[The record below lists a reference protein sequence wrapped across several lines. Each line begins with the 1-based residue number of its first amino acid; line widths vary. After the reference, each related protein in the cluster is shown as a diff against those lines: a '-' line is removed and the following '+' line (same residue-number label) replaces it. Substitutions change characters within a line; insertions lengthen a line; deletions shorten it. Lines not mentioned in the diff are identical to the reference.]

1 MIQFR
6 SFVRFVLFTLTL
18 CIKYV
23 ILPVMSVLLVTDCRV
38 FHLGKE
44 ELGAMLNSGAVLQR
58 RALFHLKMHPGQC
71 HIAYLKPPVVT
82 KHLGWLDTFFYK

>member
-6 SFVRFVLFTLTL
+6 SFVRFVLLTLTL

-23 ILPVMSVLLVTDCRV
+23 ILSVMSVLLVADCRV

-44 ELGAMLNSGAVLQR
+44 ELGTKLNSGAVLQR
-58 RALFHLKMHPGQC
+58 SALFHLKMHPGQC
-71 HIAYLKPPVVT
+71 QNLNRF
-82 KHLGWLDTFFYK
+82 L

>member
-6 SFVRFVLFTLTL
+6 SFVRFILLALTF
-18 CIKYV
+18 CAKYV
-23 ILPVMSVLLVTDCRV
+23 ILSATSILLVADCRV

-58 RALFHLKMHPGQC
+58 SALFHLKMHPGQC
-71 HIAYLKPPVVT
+71 H
-82 KHLGWLDTFFYK
+82 H